1 MTKPA
6 KEIDRS
12 THAYKKSTIINKNSD
27 KPKADKSRHYVDGV
41 AFYEALKQRKKDIA
55 EAAAAGKERP
65 RVSNF
70 IGECVM
76 NIAKNLSRKYQ
87 FANYPFRD
95 EMVADAIVH
104 CIRYIDSF
112 DPEKSTNP
120 FSYYTQTCYYQ
131 FLDRIRQE
139 RTHTYIKCKATLN
152 SVVLSELSEF
162 DESNSEI
169 AEHIHDNFEFDND
182 FMEKYVNDFE
192 SKMVKARGR
201 VKKRG
206 LELLEEDADDGI
218 SDEVPLP
225 NEEDE

>member
-1 MTKPA
+1 MSKPTN
-6 KEIDRS
+6 EINRA

-41 AFYEALKQRKKDIA
+41 AFYEALKERKQKIV
-55 EAAAAGKERP
+55 EADKNGTPRP
-65 RVSNF
+65 QITNF

-152 SVVLSELSEF
+152 SVVMSELSEF
-162 DESNSEI
+162 DDSNAEI

-182 FMEKYVNDFE
+182 FMEKYVTDFE
-192 SKMVKARGR
+192 SKMTAARGR

-206 LELLEEDADDGI
+206 LELLEEDTV
-218 SDEVPLP
+218 DEVV
-225 NEEDE
+225 E